1 MHNRWFHALILASLL
16 ASVGCASSKDS
27 KSKSK
32 KAPREK
38 KEAYLQQT
46 GSNMTRKLDLED
58 EEAEAKKKE
67 EKKKLKGAKGK
78 VDEDF
83 VLRGGFR

>member
-1 MHNRWFHALILASLL
+1 MHHRWFNALILASLL
-16 ASVGCASSKDS
+16 ASVGCASSKDA
-27 KSKSK
+27 KSK
-32 KAPREK
+32 KPPREK

-46 GSNMTRKLDLED
+46 GSNVQHKLDLED

-67 EKKKLKGAKGK
+67 EKKKLKEGKGK